1 MHGTG
6 NDYVLLDASGVE
18 ADWSE
23 LAKSM
28 CDRHTGI
35 GADGILLVLPS
46 DKADVR
52 MRMLNPDGS
61 EAEMCGNGI
70 RCLAKYALEHNIIE
84 NVRDILTIDTMAGV
98 RSLEPIWHEEKVES
112 VRVSMGKPELRSE
125 KVPVRLPEGITD
137 GPVLNFPLKIDGTSL
152 ELTFVSMGNPH
163 AVAFIDSP
171 VSEFPLHSIGPAVEH
186 NEIFPNRVNFSI
198 VNASRNEHR
207 VSARVWERGAGETMA
222 CGTGACAIAVA
233 MRLQGYK
240 HKDVDITLPGGV
252 VTVSWDGVNQVYLE
266 GAATE
271 VFEGEWEL

>member
-6 NDYVLLDASGVE
+6 NDYVLLDAHDVE
-18 ADWSE
+18 ADWSA

-28 CDRHTGI
+28 CDRRMGI

-70 RCLAKYALEHNIIE
+70 RCLAKYALERNIVE
-84 NVRDILTIDTMAGV
+84 NDRDILTIDTMAGV
-98 RSLEPIWHEEKVES
+98 RVLEPRWHDGKVEN

-125 KVPVRLPEGITD
+125 KVPVRLPERLTD
-137 GPVLNFPLKIDGTSL
+137 EPVLDFPLEIDGISL
-152 ELTFVSMGNPH
+152 ELAFVSMGNPH
-163 AVAFIDSP
+163 AITFIDSP

-198 VNASRNEHR
+198 VNARDEHL
-207 VSARVWERGAGETMA
+207 VSARTWERGVGETMA

-233 MRLQGYK
+233 MRLQG
-240 HKDVDITLPGGV
+240 HKYEDVAITLPGGI

-266 GAATE
+266 GSATE
-271 VFEGEWEL
+271 VFEGEWER

>member
-98 RSLEPIWHEEKVES
+98 RSLEPIWHKEKVES

-171 VSEFPLHSIGPAVEH
+171 VSEFPLLSIGPAVEH

-198 VNASRNEHR
+198 VNASRNEHS